1 MQLNRVR
8 YGLVLLAVIGALS
21 SAPCKDTW
29 GACVPGPP
37 MNPVTDICWDCAFP
51 LTIAGLT
58 IIPGSY
64 VNNWPAAGSGTLPFC
79 TCPAP
84 RPFSLG
90 SESDRFLGAGENG
103 RDVRVPY
110 CFPSLGGLQLDLLS
124 TLQAGGGTSAGQHRP
139 GGHRGGIRPDAL
151 FHIALVGAPGALDG
165 LGLRRD
171 ERI

>member
-64 VNNWPAAGSGTLPFC
+64 VNNWPDESNLPFC

-84 RPFSLG
+84 PPLFIRIGIPIGFW
-90 SESDRFLGAGENG
+90 EPARMVETCE
-103 RDVRVPY
+103 VPY
-110 CFPSLGGLQLDLLS
+110 CFPSLGGLQLDL
-124 TLQAGGGTSAGQHRP
+124 TLHPPGGGRHIGRTAPAGRTP
-139 GGHRGGIRPDAL
+139 GGIRPDAL